1 MLKQMRWR
9 FIGAAMAAFTAVVLT
24 LLCFVNLWNYHSMT
38 DQQDEALARLLEVED
53 QRAPFSR
60 EKDAPPFDDWA
71 HFSPEVQYSLRFFSV
86 HYDADGTVLRVD
98 QDHVASRSE
107 EDAKA

>member
-38 DQQDEALARLLEVED
+38 DQQDEALSHLLEVED
-53 QRAPFSR
+53 QQKPFSR
-60 EKDAPPFDDWA
+60 
-71 HFSPEVQYSLRFFSV
+71 
-86 HYDADGTVLRVD
+86 
-98 QDHVASRSE
+98 
-107 EDAKA
+107 

>member
-38 DQQDEALARLLEVED
+38 DQQDEALAEALF
-53 QRAPFSR
+53 PR
-60 EKDAPPFDDWA
+60 ERRPA
-71 HFSPEVQYSLRFFSV
+71 L
-86 HYDADGTVLRVD
+86 
-98 QDHVASRSE
+98 
-107 EDAKA
+107 